1 MKKILYSCTMGRL
14 MFAMVRTRS
23 SLAYSKSL
31 VSRFMS
37 NPGKEHW
44 DGVKWIIRFL
54 KDTSDYGLVY
64 NKNIC

>member
-1 MKKILYSCTMGRL
+1 